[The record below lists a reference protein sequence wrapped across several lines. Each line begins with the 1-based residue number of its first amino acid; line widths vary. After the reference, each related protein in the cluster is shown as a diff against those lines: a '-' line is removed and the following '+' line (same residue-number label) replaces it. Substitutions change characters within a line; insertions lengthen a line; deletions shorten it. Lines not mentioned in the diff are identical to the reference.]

1 MSTVISDRLPLEV
14 YERAAAEFADQFT
27 LEDLME
33 STPHSRQK
41 RIAEDSFL
49 ELQRRIPG
57 VRVFNEL
64 LVQYRDRDRPVQV
77 VPDEFVILNEFD
89 QIDRSSFVVEY
100 EVQPVFLVIEVLSP
114 NTKMKDNEDSFKK
127 YEKDLQVPYCIRVD
141 PETAE
146 LKVDHWKRGRYRP
159 TAVAGGRHQIPELEL
174 AVAMQ
179 DGIARFWHRGELLRV
194 SVEKSELLLQ
204 RDADLAQRDADLAQ
218 RVADLAQRDTE
229 LAQRDAEL
237 AQRDTELAQ
246 RDADLAKSDAELR
259 KSRQK
264 VVRLLATAA
273 GRSDILDMLNQAD
286 LNQLIAWEEELDD
299 E

>member
-14 YERAAAEFADQFT
+14 YKRAADEFADQFT

-57 VRVFNEL
+57 VHVFNEL
-64 LVQYRDRDRPVQV
+64 LVQYRDGDRPVQV
-77 VPDEFVILNEFD
+77 VPDVFVILNEFE
-89 QIDRSSFVVEY
+89 QTDRSSYVVEY
-100 EVQPVFLVIEVLSP
+100 EAQPVFLVIEVLSP
-114 NTKMKDNEDSFKK
+114 NTKMKDNVDSFKK
-127 YEKDLQVPYCIRVD
+127 YEKDLHVPYCILVD

-146 LKVDHWKRGRYRP
+146 LKVHQWKNGRYRRA
-159 TAVAGGRHQIPELEL
+159 TVVSGRHLIPELEL
-174 AVAMQ
+174 AVGMQ

-194 SVEKSELLLQ
+194 SVEKSELLAE
-204 RDADLAQRDADLAQ
+204 RDAALA
-218 RVADLAQRDTE
+218 E
-229 LAQRDAEL
+229 RDAEL
-237 AQRDTELAQ
+237 TQLDAALTE
-246 RDADLAKSDAELR
+246 RDAELTRREAELR

-273 GRSDILDMLNQAD
+273 GRPDILAALAQAD
-286 LNQLIAWEEELDD
+286 LRQLVAWEEELDN